1 MWRFPSAVNIK
12 EWTEVAICILAH
24 HLVCDHFLR
33 EFPADCNPWQYL
45 YFDLQLFRKLFDYFF
60 FLGQQE
66 HTYFAVFCR
75 RVMLPV
81 DAAVRTAFDTA
92 EFLHDLFSCMHCHS
106 MLPGSSSSY
115 LRNVMSYTDLDFF
128 STSRSYLLPSFFF
141 VFCL

>member
-81 DAAVRTAFDTA
+81 DAAVRTRS
-92 EFLHDLFSCMHCHS
+92 EEH
-106 MLPGSSSSY
+106 
-115 LRNVMSYTDLDFF
+115 
-128 STSRSYLLPSFFF
+128 TSELQSRENLVCRLL
-141 VFCL
+141 LEKKNK